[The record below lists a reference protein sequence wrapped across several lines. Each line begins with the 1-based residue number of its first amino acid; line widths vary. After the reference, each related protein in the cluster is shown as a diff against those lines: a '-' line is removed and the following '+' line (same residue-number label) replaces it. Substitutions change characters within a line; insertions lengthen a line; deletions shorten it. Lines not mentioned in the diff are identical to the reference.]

1 MAEHYFIRSLAFDVS
16 GQQQLVNAANP
27 LPVTGVVGGGGG
39 SSAPPSSLLD
49 GTATVVTAGNAVAL
63 AASTSCLRVT
73 VTALDS
79 NTGFILVGSSGG
91 QSNKLFPGDSISIE
105 IDDLAKV
112 FVDAELN
119 GEGVSYLAE
128 VA

>member
-16 GQQQLVNAANP
+16 GQQQLVNSANP
-27 LPVTGVVGGGGG
+27 LPVTGVVGGGG

-49 GTATVVTAGNAVAL
+49 GTATVVTAGNPVAL

-79 NTGFILVGSSGG
+79 NTGYILVGSSGG
-91 QSNKLFPGDSISIE
+91 QSNKLWPEDSIQIE

-112 FVDAELN
+112 FIDAEN
-119 GEGVSYLAE
+119 DGEGVSYLAE